1 MRSTMETG
9 SSRMRD
15 QTRRIVEIR
24 LHEIDHGDR
33 VMVGRETRVRE
44 KSRSGSMRSTME
56 TRALPHVSRPC
67 FFVEIRL
74 HEIDHGDKGAST
86 TTSTSTRVEI
96 RLHEIDHGDL
106 VKVAAACRTAT
117 VSRSGSMRSTMETG
131 PSAWGRRQLGTSRSG
146 SMRSTME
153 TAARSSVA

>member
-1 MRSTMETG
+1 
-9 SSRMRD
+9 
-15 QTRRIVEIR
+15 
-24 LHEIDHGDR
+24 
-33 VMVGRETRVRE
+33 
-44 KSRSGSMRSTME
+44 MRSTME

-117 VSRSGSMRSTMETG
+117 VSRSGSMRSTMETLAAALTATTWRDVEIRLHEIDHGDRAFGLG
-131 PSAWGRRQLGTSRSG
+131 PSTTWDVEIRLHEIGHGDPEGGDS
-146 SMRSTME
+146 
-153 TAARSSVA
+153 